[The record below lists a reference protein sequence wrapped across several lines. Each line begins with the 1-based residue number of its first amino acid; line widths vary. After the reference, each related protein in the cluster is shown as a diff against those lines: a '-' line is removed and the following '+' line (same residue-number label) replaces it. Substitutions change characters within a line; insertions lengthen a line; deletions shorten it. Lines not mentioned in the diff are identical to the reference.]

1 MKHAQTACE
10 TFGFLFLSENR
21 DASLD
26 MPESVAE
33 AGQLIRIA
41 REFLPLPGDAEQILL
56 ILGHPHGDVVAA

>member
-10 TFGFLFLSENR
+10 TFGFLFLSENW

-33 AGQLIRIA
+33 AGQLIENSQGIFASA
-41 REFLPLPGDAEQILL
+41 R
-56 ILGHPHGDVVAA
+56 